1 MGLRRNDMNDDNV
14 TCPHCEYE
22 CNIGSLIGPRTNDCP
37 RCGYAVLGAKKPAH
51 PLAMSDTHRL
61 ELAAYIADY
70 INEEKARG
78 NTDVTPWMVE
88 AAIEAFEGGA
98 R

>member
-1 MGLRRNDMNDDNV
+1 MGLRRNDMNELHN
-14 TCPHCEYE
+14 
-22 CNIGSLIGPRTNDCP
+22 
-37 RCGYAVLGAKKPAH
+37 K
-51 PLAMSDTHRL
+51 
-61 ELAAYIADY
+61 ELAAYIAAY

>member
-1 MGLRRNDMNDDNV
+1 MNDDNV

-22 CNIGSLIGPRTNDCP
+22 CNIGSLIGPNTNDCP
-37 RCGYAVLGAKKPAH
+37 RCGYAILGVNKPSTI
-51 PLAMSDTHRL
+51 PQLNMSDTHRL

-70 INEEKARG
+70 IAEERDRG
-78 NTDVTPWMVE
+78 NTDIDKWMVSD
-88 AAIEAFEGGA
+88 AIEAYLGGA